1 MNIRRRISTTAV
13 AGASV
18 LGLLALSACTTSD
31 ASGSD
36 GKVKVTANFYPM
48 EFLAAQIGGK
58 HVEVSDLTK
67 PGMEPHD
74 LELTPKQTAQLG
86 ESDVIVYL
94 KDLQPGV
101 DEAVKQSGVENVAEA
116 GSLTALEEHGTE
128 VDGHGHEDEDKHG
141 HEGEGAHEDG
151 HGHEEAGAEDPHIW
165 LDPVKYAEVAK
176 GVNKAL
182 AKADPDHKAD
192 YQKNTDVLVKKLEGL
207 DADFKNGLKNRK
219 SDVFI
224 STHAAFGYLA
234 ERYGL
239 TQEAINGLDP
249 ESEPSANRVK
259 ELHHLAEKNH
269 VSTVFFET
277 IANPATAKALAGDL
291 HLKTDVLD
299 PIEGITAKSRGK
311 DYFGVMRANLAALQK
326 ALGSK

>member
-1 MNIRRRISTTAV
+1 MNIRRRISVAV

-18 LGLLALSACTTSD
+18 LGLLALSACSTSD
-31 ASGSD
+31 AAGSD
-36 GKVKVTANFYPM
+36 DKVKVTANFYPM
-48 EFLAAQIGGK
+48 EFLAAQIGGR

-86 ESDVIVYL
+86 ESDAIVYL
-94 KDLQPGV
+94 KGLQPAV
-101 DEAVKQSGVENVAEA
+101 DEAVEQSGVENVAEA
-116 GSLTALEEHGTE
+116 GSLTTLEEHGTE
-128 VDGHGHEDEDKHG
+128 VDSHG
-141 HEGEGAHEDG
+141 HEGEGAHEDE
-151 HGHEEAGAEDPHIW
+151 HGHEEEGGKDPHIW

-176 GVNKAL
+176 GVNKTL

-192 YQKNTDVLVKKLEGL
+192 YQKNTDTLVKKLEAL
-207 DADFKNGLKNRK
+207 DADFKNGLRNRD

-239 TQEAINGLDP
+239 TQEAISGLDP
-249 ESEPSANRVK
+249 ESETSANRVK
-259 ELHHLAEKNH
+259 ELHSLAEKHH

-291 HLKTDVLD
+291 RLKTDVLD